1 MNVLMNVSKVPD
13 NINQWTFANSKE
25 SGEKRNF
32 TRKIQ
37 GVSKKT
43 EFSENQLWQI

>member
-1 MNVLMNVSKVPD
+1 MFSENLVIFGSEGALIDSSTD
-13 NINQWTFANSKE
+13 WRHIN
-25 SGEKRNF
+25 
-32 TRKIQ
+32 IQ